1 MSNDELESFRVYV
14 AEYKT
19 KLTMKFKN
27 RKKWIPPNKNHVLA
41 VIPGTII
48 KINVKENQHAKEG
61 ESLLILEAMKMENNI
76 TMPFDGKVTS
86 INIEIGQMVTKNYIM
101 IEVKP
106 NEG

>member
-1 MSNDELESFRVYV
+1 M
-14 AEYKT
+14 
-19 KLTMKFKN
+19 
-27 RKKWIPPNKNHVLA
+27 
-41 VIPGTII
+41 IPGTII